1 MRERGKPRA
10 SDEENRIIRVDRSFK
25 KKDGRFPPPSDR
37 RPTTRRRRSWEIGA
51 RSATSVVSSRST
63 RRADDRSID
72 PSIDRSIVG
81 LGSRSPVLHHP
92 SRRSVPTKRTRAHA
106 PCFPWNRETNP
117 RERQRCA
124 SPASSSET
132 KRSVS
137 HSVRPSVHPGRRRRI
152 SRRVST
158 SRPSSSV
165 HVRESNRTRDRSS
178 RTHRTGAAR
187 LVEAGNGGVGRLGG
201 NVLGDHRRR
210 RRRERVCRAT
220 PSVRPAG
227 SVLASTRAYPEDERR
242 TTSRERS

>member
-92 SRRSVPTKRTRAHA
+92 SRRSVPTNSRARTM
-106 PCFPWNRETNP
+106 FSVEP
-117 RERQRCA
+117 RDQSARTTTLRFACVVERNKTISQ
-124 SPASSSET
+124 SL
-132 KRSVS
+132 
-137 HSVRPSVHPGRRRRI
+137 RPSVHPFIHPSRSSSSYLSSRIHQSSIIIRPRSGIESNARSLFAHAPHGRR
-152 SRRVST
+152 
-158 SRPSSSV
+158 
-165 HVRESNRTRDRSS
+165 
-178 RTHRTGAAR
+178 
-187 LVEAGNGGVGRLGG
+187 
-201 NVLGDHRRR
+201 
-210 RRRERVCRAT
+210 AT
-220 PSVRPAG
+220 C
-227 SVLASTRAYPEDERR
+227 
-242 TTSRERS
+242 

>member
-92 SRRSVPTKRTRAHA
+92 SRRSVPTKRTRARTHHV
-106 PCFPWNRETNP
+106 FRGT
-117 RERQRCA
+117 ERPIRANDNVALRLRRRAKQVF
-124 SPASSSET
+124 SQSL
-132 KRSVS
+132 
-137 HSVRPSVHPGRRRRI
+137 RPSVHPFIHPSRSSSSYLSSRIHQSSIIIRPRSGIESNARSLFAHAPHGRR
-152 SRRVST
+152 
-158 SRPSSSV
+158 
-165 HVRESNRTRDRSS
+165 
-178 RTHRTGAAR
+178 
-187 LVEAGNGGVGRLGG
+187 
-201 NVLGDHRRR
+201 
-210 RRRERVCRAT
+210 AT
-220 PSVRPAG
+220 C
-227 SVLASTRAYPEDERR
+227 
-242 TTSRERS
+242 

>member
-92 SRRSVPTKRTRAHA
+92 SRRSVPTNSRARTM
-106 PCFPWNRETNP
+106 FSVEP
-117 RERQRCA
+117 RDQSARTTTLRFACVVERN
-124 SPASSSET
+124 
-132 KRSVS
+132 KFSVS
-137 HSVRPSVHPGRRRRI
+137 HSVRPSIRSSIRPGRRRRI
-152 SRRVST
+152 SRRVSII
-158 SRPSSSV
+158 RPRSGI
-165 HVRESNRTRDRSS
+165 ESNARSLFA
-178 RTHRTGAAR
+178 HAPH
-187 LVEAGNGGVGRLGG
+187 GR
-201 NVLGDHRRR
+201 
-210 RRRERVCRAT
+210 RAT
-220 PSVRPAG
+220 C
-227 SVLASTRAYPEDERR
+227 
-242 TTSRERS
+242 

>member
-37 RPTTRRRRSWEIGA
+37 RPTTRRRRSWEINA

-92 SRRSVPTKRTRAHA
+92 SRRSVPTKRTRARTHHV
-106 PCFPWNRETNP
+106 FRGT
-117 RERQRCA
+117 ERPIRANDNVALRLRRRAKQNDQ
-124 SPASSSET
+124 
-132 KRSVS
+132 SVT
-137 HSVRPSVHPGRRRRI
+137 PSVHPFI
-152 SRRVST
+152 QVVVVVSLVAY
-158 SRPSSSV
+158 PSSV
-165 HVRESNRTRDRSS
+165 HVRESNRSRDRSS